1 MLTIKNYYT
10 DSPIGTT
17 RFSFIAGCTMY
28 DAKEKTQVYH
38 FRIRD
43 ANCKAFCEIYLTRHT
58 DPSGHYT
65 MWGHNTQGHGL
76 QKTTDY
82 KINAENVKNIL
93 IVVQIMNV
101 IIDTILKE
109 YI

>member
-1 MLTIKNYYT
+1 MLTIKNYL
-10 DSPIGTT
+10 DSPMHFT
-17 RFSFIAGCTMY
+17 RFSFVAGFTIY
-28 DAKEKTQVYH
+28 DAKEKNLVYH

-43 ANCKAFCEIYLTRHT
+43 VNCKAFCEIYLTRDT

-76 QKTTDY
+76 QKTADF
-82 KINAENVKNIL
+82 KINAENVKDWNMVAYI
-93 IVVQIMNV
+93 INK